1 MDKLLLTEAYPIV
14 AKNFSKPETQKA
26 YKALVKEFM
35 NKNNEAMTAIAPVK
49 QIYFARRDELFKLA
63 GLDQK
68 QLSDIMQ
75 RSKDIKSDA
84 MIVNP
89 FTLLMSLITRYCI
102 MERKADL
109 LKITN
114 IVFAFSFY
122 TRIYRRYFK
131 YDPNPNIMAYAV
143 NNMSGKYKLKQSG
156 LFNTMYDVSDQ
167 CLTLHT
173 PKLKIGTDKSH
184 VAYILDLRTRLNAI
198 MKNIFRA
205 FKDAHDNGHIMYTQS
220 DNFEEEGF
228 RETENTNIVG
238 DRVAK
243 AASLKITTS
252 GVDYRLVTYAAKI
265 TQVSVNDMRNYMS
278 NIIAN
283 SDEIHTLVESIVF
296 AYLAEGFG
304 TDSIHSTNFLI
315 NCLQIYK
322 RSNSTDPNITN
333 MKACLDN
340 MIKRYT
346 NVLSKTSRQATVN
359 NFRRALYI
367 YFVLVIQSVG

>member
-35 NKNNEAMTAIAPVK
+35 NNNNDAMTAIAPIK

-63 GLDQK
+63 GIEQK
-68 QLSDIMQ
+68 QLADIME

-89 FTLLMSLITRYCI
+89 FTLLMSLITQFCI
-102 MERKADL
+102 KERKGDL

-156 LFNTMYDVSDQ
+156 LFNMMADVSEQ
-167 CLTLHT
+167 CTNLHT
-173 PKLKIGTDKSH
+173 PKLKDGNDKAH

-205 FKDAHDNGHIMYTQS
+205 FKEAHDNGHILYTQS
-220 DNFEEEGF
+220 DDFDDDNY
-228 RETENTNIVG
+228 RETENTNIIG

-243 AASLKITTS
+243 AATLKITTS

-265 TQVSVNDMRNYMS
+265 AQVSVNDMRNYMS
-278 NIIAN
+278 TIVAN
-283 SDEIHTLVESIVF
+283 SNEIDKLVESIVF
-296 AYLAEGFG
+296 AYLGEGFK

-322 RSNSTDPNITN
+322 RSNSTDPNIIN
-333 MKACLDN
+333 MKACLDT
-340 MIKRYT
+340 MIEKYT
-346 NVLSKTSRQATVN
+346 NVLSKTSRQATIN

-367 YFVLVIQSVG
+367 YFVLIIQSVG

>member
-14 AKNFSKPETQKA
+14 ARNFSRPEIQKA
-26 YKALVKEFM
+26 YKALVREFM
-35 NKNNEAMTAIAPVK
+35 NNNNEAMTSIAPIK

-63 GLDQK
+63 GIDQK
-68 QLSDIMQ
+68 QLADIMEK
-75 RSKDIKSDA
+75 SKDIKSDA

-89 FTLLMSLITRYCI
+89 FTLLMSLITRFCI
-102 MERKADL
+102 MERKGDL

-156 LFNTMYDVSDQ
+156 LFNMMSDVSEQ
-167 CLTLHT
+167 CTNLHT
-173 PKLKIGTDKSH
+173 NKLKDGTDKAH
-184 VAYILDLRTRLNAI
+184 VAFILDLRSRLNAI

-205 FKDAHDNGHIMYTQS
+205 FKDAHDSGHILYTQT
-220 DNFEEEGF
+220 DDFDDENY

-238 DRVAK
+238 DRLSKSAT
-243 AASLKITTS
+243 LKITTS

-265 TQVSVNDMRNYMS
+265 AQVSVNDMRNYMS
-278 NIIAN
+278 TIIAN
-283 SDEIHTLVESIVF
+283 SDEIGTLVESIIF
-296 AYLAEGFG
+296 AYLGEGFS
-304 TDSIHSTNFLI
+304 TESIHSTNFLI

-322 RSNSTDPNITN
+322 RSNSTDPNIIN
-333 MKACLDN
+333 MKRCLDT
-340 MIKRYT
+340 MIQKYT
-346 NVLSKTSRQATVN
+346 NVLSKTSRQATIN

-367 YFVLVIQSVG
+367 YFVLIIQSVG